1 MTIEYVAEKRI
12 AVVMY
17 GGVSLAIYMGGVA
30 QELLNVVRATSPARR
45 DPKKPDAPLRPGLDD
60 VDLSPIEAVYRE
72 AATADGGKLTN
83 VTIDVIAGTSAG
95 GINGIFL
102 AKALANDLPM
112 TPILKLWI
120 EEGDIARLLND
131 RGSLQGTSLARQDP
145 PPALLNG
152 QRMYLKLVEAFDE
165 MDDVRAGKAPQFDA
179 GRVDLFVTATDIPGE
194 VVRLPVDNNSA
205 AQERM
210 HKQRFHFAAGTQDHE
225 LAREQNPLLAF
236 AARCTSSFPVAF
248 EPFTWKDA
256 AELAG
261 KRAED
266 LPWKDRLL
274 FVGDKYEERP
284 FTDGGVLDNKPFSY
298 AIDELSKR
306 QSHLRVERMLV
317 YVEPDPEKFDR
328 ARATAEKPSA
338 FETALFALTIP
349 AEQTIRNDLQN
360 VIERNQRI
368 EKLNAVETEVRDRL
382 HEQTPPRLSR
392 DQWLS
397 ADMPLLIRLYGLQYP
412 AYHRVKVDSVVS
424 GLSEMIC
431 SNASIGRPEL
441 VQVIRELLV
450 AWVHGKYRTTA
461 DELRLLLDADL
472 DYRLRKLSFL
482 LRLLNKE
489 RELADRSRVVVLRR
503 ELQAHYDHVALLR
516 SRIENDIG
524 LAVGDLRVP
533 GALLSDANLLP
544 IARSEMPA
552 AREAAIKAL
561 LDKTVLGDRL
571 ATYLAEENRRKELA
585 SISDATAA
593 AVKAA
598 GLLDIT
604 QAHQAFESY
613 DMVIYPIT
621 RRGDVDE
628 AVPVKILRISPLE
641 SSLHRDAPLAGKQLG
656 HFGAFLDEGFRHND
670 ITWGRL
676 DAASVILKQMV
687 SDKVKADKLIERAHW
702 AIMAEQVNPDLTERV
717 MGGSLPKGV
726 KETALGAIRDPER
739 LLAAFRAGEVYD
751 LQVHGVQQLG
761 SASRAGEILE
771 KITRSWAL
779 ERKLPLPRFIGWG
792 VLGIATL
799 AQVAIPRSFF
809 NALGKYWGA
818 LLFLLFTVLGV
829 AGYFL
834 NQWSIVRAGAEGAGV
849 VVLLSL
855 TVFAI
860 RAVAG
865 ERTARF
871 LYRILHAVLA
881 VALVWFAALAVRM
894 PPAQVRE
901 WLQMDQWWGRL
912 DTLAVQGALIGMA
925 LGFGLPMLRN
935 LFDWA
940 VAFWRRPR
948 LF

>member
-45 DPKKPDAPLRPGLDD
+45 NPKSPNAPVQPGLDESH
-60 VDLSPIEAVYRE
+60 LTPIEAVYRE
-72 AATADGGKLTN
+72 AATAEGGKLTN

-102 AKALANDLPM
+102 AKALAHDLPM

-120 EEGDIARLLND
+120 EEGDIAKLLND
-131 RGSLQGTSLARQDP
+131 RGSVQGTSLARQQP

-152 QRMYLKLVEAFDE
+152 QRMYLKLIEAFDE
-165 MDDVRAGKAPQFDA
+165 MDEVREGQAPQFDA

-205 AQERM
+205 AQERV
-210 HKQRFHFAAGTQDHE
+210 HKQRFHFAAGTLDDE
-225 LAREQNPLLAF
+225 LARKQNPLLAF

-261 KRAED
+261 KRAEE
-266 LPWKDRLL
+266 LPWRDRLL

-306 QSHLRVERMLV
+306 QSHLKVERMLI

-328 ARATAEKPSA
+328 ARATAQKPSA
-338 FETALFALTIP
+338 FDTALFALTIP

-368 EKLNAVETEVRDRL
+368 EKLNAVEAEVKDKL
-382 HEQTPPRLSR
+382 KEQPAPRLSK

-397 ADMPLLIRLYGLQYP
+397 ADMQLLIRLYGLQYP

-441 VQVIRELLV
+441 VQVIRELVV
-450 AWVHGKYRTTA
+450 AWVHRRYPTTA

-482 LRLLNKE
+482 LRLLNEE
-489 RELADRSRVVVLRR
+489 REPADRPKVVVLRR
-503 ELQAHYDHVALLR
+503 ELQAYYDHVALLR

-524 LAVGDLRVP
+524 LAVADLRAP
-533 GALLSDANLLP
+533 GALLSDENLLP
-544 IARSEMPA
+544 IAHAEKRA
-552 AREAAIKAL
+552 DRAAAIEAL
-561 LDKTVLGDRL
+561 LGKTVLGDRL
-571 ATYLAEENRRKELA
+571 AAYLAEENRRKELA
-585 SISDATAA
+585 SISDATGA

-598 GLLDIT
+598 GMLDIT

-621 RRGDVDE
+621 RRGDIDE

-641 SSLHRDAPLAGKQLG
+641 SSLRRDAPLAGNQLG

-687 SDKVKADKLIERAHW
+687 ADKAKADELIARAHW
-702 AIMAEQVNPDLTERV
+702 AIMADQVEPDLTERV

-726 KETALGAIRDPER
+726 KETALGAIKDPQR

-751 LQVHGVQQLG
+751 LQVHGIQQLG
-761 SASRAGEILE
+761 SAGRAGEILE
-771 KITRSWAL
+771 KMTRSWAL
-779 ERKLPLPRFIGWG
+779 QRNLPVPRFVGWG
-792 VLGIATL
+792 VLGLATL
-799 AQVAIPRSFF
+799 AQVAIPRSFL
-809 NALGKYWGA
+809 NVLGKSWGA

-834 NQWSIVRAGAEGAGV
+834 KEWSILRAGAEGAAV
-849 VVLLSL
+849 VGLLSL

-865 ERTARF
+865 ERTARLLF
-871 LYRILHAVLA
+871 RIAHVALA
-881 VALVWFAALAVRM
+881 VALVWFAARAVRM

-901 WLQMDQWWGRL
+901 WLRLDQWWGQL

-935 LFDWA
+935 IFDWA
-940 VAFWRRPR
+940 VTFWRRPR